1 MACQNALRSSLLDA
15 IASQDARR
23 LDLAIEPLL
32 EAENPQDYLDIL
44 NQLLLIPYHTRHQ
57 EVAWSL
63 QQIGSPDT
71 VPFVRQVLE
80 SHFDYL
86 EYTCSESGVIAKW
99 FSHLLWKIGTPEAIA
114 LIEEYAQSSDEGI
127 QGEMQYRLRR
137 ISQRKSR

>member
-1 MACQNALRSSLLDA
+1 MECQNAIRTSFLEAITRQDSQLLDF
-15 IASQDARR
+15 
-23 LDLAIEPLL
+23 AIEQLFGVK
-32 EAENPQDYLDIL
+32 NQQDYLDIL

-57 EVAWSL
+57 EVAWRL

-80 SHFDYL
+80 SRFGYL
-86 EYTCSESGVIAKW
+86 EYTCSESEAIAKW
-99 FSHLLWKIGTPEAIA
+99 FSHLLWNIGTPEAIA

-137 ISQRKSR
+137 IQQRKSR